1 MTLLLLSALLFPF
14 VMQMSEVANDK
25 ETRIRQT
32 LQAIGMLDSA
42 YWISWHLFHCVTSA
56 LIALSITVVGLL
68 FGFEL
73 FVNIDFGVLFFTF
86 FFFSLAMNGLA
97 FFLSSFLHTSASAM
111 WVGVCT
117 FFVGFIA
124 YVVVR
129 SVSGFWE

>member
-1 MTLLLLSALLFPF
+1 
-14 VMQMSEVANDK
+14 MQMSEVANDK
-25 ETRIRQT
+25 ETRMRQT
-32 LQAIGMLDSA
+32 LQAVGMLDSA
-42 YWISWHLFHCVTSA
+42 YWISWHLFHLMTSA

-73 FVNIDFGVLFFTF
+73 FVNIDFGVLFCTF

-117 FFVGFIA
+117 FFVGFVA

-129 SVSGFWE
+129 